1 MCGLNNMN
9 AEVMLN
15 SADRV
20 AESNLFM
27 DYALTEF
34 PKLKSQFRTHNIIRC
49 NNCIASTHFSKI
61 KDGICQLC
69 EEYINTDVKKIKH
82 KGQVHKEEN
91 TELHDILQA
100 GAGSG
105 QQQYDALVMFS
116 GGKDSTYL
124 VHKLIS
130 DYPKLRLL
138 LVTIDSGYASEIALK
153 NTKSIASKLRGVDS
167 MIVRPR
173 PDLFY
178 NAFRHALTNLKP
190 QSCYLTID
198 LLDGELTFDIGRNLA
213 ASMKIPLFIAGTST
227 AQLRL
232 LHNLDWF
239 ERPRDQMLV
248 KRTHTTGGYKIKDLT
263 SSESLHNWWD
273 GTKWPEEQ
281 VPRNILPFHAWDY
294 DEEFVQSE
302 VVRLGYLEQGED
314 NPLATNNIL
323 IPLMI
328 KIDFE
333 RFGYCGFEPEFA
345 LLVRE
350 GRANRE
356 QWLNI
361 FDAAAHLA
369 STDEF
374 LPLSVDDTL
383 RKLDLSRAEVGFKTA
398 LSSSQKIE
406 AANV

>member
-1 MCGLNNMN
+1 MNVNNMLSG
-9 AEVMLN
+9 AG
-15 SADRV
+15 RV

-27 DYALTEF
+27 SYALTEF
-34 PKLKSQFRTHNIIRC
+34 PKLKSQLKTPKIIRC
-49 NNCIASTHFSKI
+49 NNCIASTHFSELKN
-61 KDGICQLC
+61 GICQLC
-69 EEYINTDVKKIKH
+69 EEYIHNNVKQDKH
-82 KGQVHKEEN
+82 KGQVNKEEN
-91 TELHDILQA
+91 DELHDVLQA

-105 QQQYDALVMFS
+105 QQKYDALVMFS

-124 VHKLIS
+124 VHKLIN

-138 LVTIDSGYASEIALK
+138 LVTIDSGYASEVALR
-153 NTKSIASKLRGVDS
+153 NTQNIVGKLRGVDS
-167 MIVRPR
+167 MVIRPR

-239 ERPRDQMLV
+239 ERPRDQMLA
-248 KRTHTTGGYKIKDLT
+248 KRTHTTGGYRIKDLT

-273 GTKWPEEQ
+273 GTKWPEVQ

-302 VVRLGYLEQGED
+302 VVRLGYLEPGQD

-356 QWLNI
+356 QWVNI

-369 STDEF
+369 SMDDF
-374 LPLSVDDTL
+374 LPLSVNDTL
-383 RKLDLSRAEVGFKTA
+383 QKLNLSRAEVGLKTTIVN
-398 LSSSQKIE
+398 SQKME
-406 AANV
+406 ATDV